1 MERRAKMSAELIG
14 RRALGS
20 VDSKGQI
27 LMECRVQE
35 SAELKEALAK
45 GSAHTEGAH
54 RQREQTYKGSTQTKG
69 VHNPSKKVDI

>member
-54 RQREQTYKGSTQTKG
+54 R
-69 VHNPSKKVDI
+69 